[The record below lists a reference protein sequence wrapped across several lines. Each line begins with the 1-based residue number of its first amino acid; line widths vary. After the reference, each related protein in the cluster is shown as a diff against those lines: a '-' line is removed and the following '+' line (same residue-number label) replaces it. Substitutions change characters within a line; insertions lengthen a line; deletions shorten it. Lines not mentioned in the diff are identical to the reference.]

1 MMSKSIFSSQFWENQ
16 WRNDPNTSLKK
27 MKRAGLGSY
36 DSPGFEKWAINYDRQ
51 SFSKDGKARTERIIK
66 WIEQQ
71 IPSFNHMTIL
81 DVGAASGVFSVPFA
95 QRGASVTAVEPSPL
109 LSELLIKNATTYDV
123 DVNVMTA
130 AFENKTATEIGHHD
144 FVFASMCPAVT
155 DWEAVQKALK
165 IANKYVY
172 VSLMAGPKENK
183 LVDELIEQFNL
194 QSVPTTA
201 DMYYLLQLLY
211 VNNYTYQTLIERH
224 TKTTDM
230 TLTDVMNQLPTWFTD
245 FDIAVSTAML
255 NDIQHYL
262 QDKYGTTIPVTTG
275 GKFGKVLIHA
285 KEGDHH
291 D

>member
-1 MMSKSIFSSQFWENQ
+1 
-16 WRNDPNTSLKK
+16 